1 MTWKFVCTGTPI
13 SFHFTLSHVASVTD
27 AGGMTMAKFSL
38 LYTDV
43 SNLEPDTLSDNL
55 DHILDDILE
64 LQTKMDDLHDK
75 YKTLLAA
82 AKKAVDELDEVI

>member
-1 MTWKFVCTGTPI
+1 
-13 SFHFTLSHVASVTD
+13 VASVTD
-27 AGGMTMAKFSL
+27 AGGITMAKFSL

-43 SNLEPDTLSDNL
+43 ANLGEGDVTPQMVDS
-55 DHILDDILE
+55 ILDDILE